1 MDTLKHRWS
10 QRRAARPR
18 LQVGG
23 TGPGLHLPGQTGRP
37 AEWLGSAS
45 DPTDNGKGVNEMSY
59 TQAWLIEL
67 WRVGA
72 RVAAPG
78 PSASRSVA
86 TWRADL
92 ITGSLRAGNKGSFL
106 FLSDLLTGD
115 EPGGWEVVKHSHLS

>member
-86 TWRADL
+86 TLPPLKWNGCKTDGLEWDL
-92 ITGSLRAGNKGSFL
+92 LLLSFL
-106 FLSDLLTGD
+106 RR
-115 EPGGWEVVKHSHLS
+115 VC